1 MCHFMWQKNL
11 AMVIKL
17 KILTWG
23 DYPDFSRG
31 NLNAITSVL
40 YKRKAEED
48 VTMKERVATCHGRR
62 NWYDEATSPGM
73 PVVIRSSKRQRGAS
87 P

>member
-1 MCHFMWQKNL
+1 MWQKNL

-17 KILTWG
+17 KILRWG

-48 VTMKERVATCHGRR
+48 VTMKERVAT
-62 NWYDEATSPGM
+62 
-73 PVVIRSSKRQRGAS
+73 
-87 P
+87 